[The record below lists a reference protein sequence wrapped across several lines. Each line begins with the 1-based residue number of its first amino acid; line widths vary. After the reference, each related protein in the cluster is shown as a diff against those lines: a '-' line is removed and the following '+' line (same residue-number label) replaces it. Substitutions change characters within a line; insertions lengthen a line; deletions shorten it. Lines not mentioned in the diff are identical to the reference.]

1 MKILADENVDFGIIR
16 QLRQKG
22 IDVVSISE
30 DFSGIKDREVLK
42 IASENQYL
50 LITEDKDFGELSY
63 RLKLV
68 HSGILLIRLT
78 DISRKERI
86 ELVTETIEN
95 HLAALCNNFSVLS
108 KGGLRIK
115 TTN

>member
-16 QLRQKG
+16 QLRQRG
-22 IDVVSISE
+22 IDVISISE
-30 DFSGIKDREVLK
+30 YFSGIKDNEVLK
-42 IASENQYL
+42 IASENHCL

-68 HSGILLIRLT
+68 HTGILLIRLA

-86 ELVTETIEN
+86 ELVAEIIEN
-95 HLAALCNNFSVLS
+95 HYATLCNNFSVLS
-108 KGGLRIK
+108 KSGLRVK